1 MFKLFFV
8 YPFMILACFWLVS
21 DIEIN
26 TSLQKLKES
35 SFSIE
40 FPKASLRPEHSQPW
54 FGLYWKAANN
64 IKM

>member
-1 MFKLFFV
+1 
-8 YPFMILACFWLVS
+8 MILACFWLVS